1 MKIIIHLPAL
11 LIICVELR
19 EGEGLLHAEREQEKG
34 VLKGGISDTII
45 ASRSSPMPRIH
56 IHLP

>member
-11 LIICVELR
+11 LIICIELP

-56 IHLP
+56 IHLQ